1 MGRIVGG
8 GCVVRVVCCVWRVTA
23 GVSGRRSAEAG
34 RAFVSAC
41 RLEII
46 ARANVELCFQI
57 LFLSS

>member
-1 MGRIVGG
+1 M
-8 GCVVRVVCCVWRVTA
+8 RVVCCVWRVTA